1 MTEKGGLCMETVLNK
16 LIFEGKYFEAEEI
29 VKKMSAKEQRDEIM
43 NLAYDSESIAVYSF
57 LRYMTEKNKTQFWL
71 DLTIDVMINPLCFI
85 EGAYSIALFH
95 ARELLEINLSSKN
108 LERILFFYNIP
119 EKLVKNTEAKL
130 VAKKIIEIEPDN
142 IVALEILK

>member
-1 MTEKGGLCMETVLNK
+1 M
-16 LIFEGKYFEAEEI
+16 
-29 VKKMSAKEQRDEIM
+29 
-43 NLAYDSESIAVYSF
+43 
-57 LRYMTEKNKTQFWL
+57 
-71 DLTIDVMINPLCFI
+71 CFI

-119 EKLVKNTEAKL
+119 EKLVENTEAKL

-142 IVALEILK
+142 IVALELIKYYKFVKNG